1 MGKLI
6 ITAAITGGLHGKSV
20 APGLPEQPEEQIEQT
35 IAAWKAGASIV
46 HIHARDKDGVSTQS
60 KDVYRK
66 VKEGVRDRGCDIII
80 QFTTGGGMGMT
91 LEERLECIE
100 AGPEMASLNMGSVNY
115 PLADGKYYLMQNT
128 PSDLMWYAEEMKKRN
143 VKPEME
149 VYAPSMMKEV
159 YMLIDKG
166 LLEKPY
172 YVNFVLGMPA
182 QGTVDATRE
191 NLFFLMDLLPPD
203 SIFNVCAIGRHQLPI
218 TTYSILSGGMARVG
232 MEDNVYYARGELVKN
247 NAQLVE
253 RTARIAKELQRE
265 IATPDEAREILGI
278 KK

>member
-1 MGKLI
+1 
-6 ITAAITGGLHGKSV
+6 
-20 APGLPEQPEEQIEQT
+20 
-35 IAAWKAGASIV
+35 
-46 HIHARDKDGVSTQS
+46 
-60 KDVYRK
+60 
-66 VKEGVRDRGCDIII
+66 
-80 QFTTGGGMGMT
+80 
-91 LEERLECIE
+91 
-100 AGPEMASLNMGSVNY
+100 
-115 PLADGKYYLMQNT
+115 
-128 PSDLMWYAEEMKKRN
+128 MWYAEEMKKRN

-182 QGTVDATRE
+182 QGAVDATRE

-232 MEDNVYYARGELVKN
+232 MEDNIYYARGELAKN